1 MKNIFKLSL
10 CTLLV
15 IFMSA
20 CENVTEL
27 EGLLNNPN
35 SVTADKAELDLVYNQ
50 VVLDFRDFA
59 YTGSDIVMPFV
70 RMYHMF
76 GPLYDNAT
84 SPATFNG
91 IWAEAY
97 SNLFPD
103 MDLVIDIASADGLN
117 TFTGSVKVM
126 KAYVMFTL
134 VDLFGDVPYT
144 EAGQGVENPS
154 PAADD
159 QEAVYSA
166 ALALLDEAIGELG
179 SPKGKPAN
187 DLYYDGDASKWL
199 KLANTLKLRYYV
211 QTRLVNSNTSAVNAL
226 MDQVISSASGDF
238 AFPYGNERNN
248 PFSRHPKYGA
258 YETGGG
264 NYMSNYMMW
273 QMFGEKETEDPRL
286 RYYFYRQ
293 DCDEVGEDLFT
304 LDCLDLPLPLHYPG
318 TYDGPWCT
326 ASNDNFGDPNGEY
339 GGYWGRTHGN
349 EDGIPPDGLKRT
361 TWGLY
366 PAGGKFDADDCT
378 DIGNAGIDGGLGAG
392 IQPIMLSSF
401 VDFLKAEAV
410 LTMGANGDDVAL
422 LESAIRGS
430 IAKTMSFS
438 SVAPVDPDFVPSDM
452 QIDAYVTEVMD
463 AYKAADAD
471 GKLQIL
477 VSEYRLAAHGN
488 GLEIFNAY
496 RRTGKPAGM
505 QLTRAAD
512 PGAFPR
518 LFWYPSSYVDRNAKA
533 SQRPNLEEQVFWDTN
548 PPKFIN

>member
-1 MKNIFKLSL
+1 MKNIFKLSV

-50 VVLDFRDFA
+50 VVLDFRDFS
-59 YTGSDIVMPFV
+59 YTASDLVMPFV
-70 RMYHMF
+70 RMRHMF

-103 MDLVIDIASADGLN
+103 MDLVIEIASADGLN

-134 VDLFGDVPYT
+134 VDLFGNVPFT

-159 QEAVYSA
+159 DEAVYNA
-166 ALALLDEAIGELG
+166 ALALLDAAIGELS

-211 QTRLVNSNTSAVNAL
+211 QTRLVNNNTSAVNAL

-273 QMFGEKETEDPRL
+273 QMFAEKETEDPRL

-293 DCDEVGEDLFT
+293 DCDETGEDLFT
-304 LDCLDLPLPLHYPG
+304 LDCPDVPRPTHYPFENKS
-318 TYDGPWCT
+318 PWCT
-326 ASNDNFGDPNGEY
+326 ASLGVEGY
-339 GGYWGRTHGN
+339 SGYWGRSHGN
-349 EDGIPPDGLKRT
+349 EDGIPPDGLKRS

-378 DIGNAGIDGGLGAG
+378 DIGNAGVDGGLGAG

-410 LTMGANGDDVAL
+410 LTMGATGDDAAL
-422 LESAIRGS
+422 LESAIRAS

-438 SVAPVDPDFVPSDM
+438 SVSTVDPAFVPSDM

-463 AYKAADAD
+463 AYNAADAD
-471 GKLQIL
+471 GKLQII
-477 VSEYRLAAHGN
+477 VAEYRLAAHGN

-505 QLTRAAD
+505 QPTRTLD

-518 LFWYPSSYVDRNAKA
+518 TLWYPSSYVDRNAKA

>member
-1 MKNIFKLSL
+1 MRNILKLSL

-20 CENVTEL
+20 CDNLTEL
-27 EGLLNNPN
+27 DGLLDNPN
-35 SVTADKAELDLVYNQ
+35 AVTADKAELDLVYNQ
-50 VVLDFRDFA
+50 VVIDFRDFA
-59 YTGSDIVMPFV
+59 YTASDITMQFV
-70 RMYHMF
+70 RMRHMF

-91 IWAEAY
+91 IWNEAY

-126 KAYVMFTL
+126 KAYVLMTL
-134 VDLFGDVPYT
+134 VDLFGDVPFS

-159 QEAVYSA
+159 DAAVYAA
-166 ALALLDEAIGELG
+166 ALGLLDEAIGELG
-179 SPKGKPAN
+179 SPKGTPAN
-187 DLYYDGDASKWL
+187 DLYYGGDAGKWL

-211 QTRLVNSNTSAVNAL
+211 QTRLVDNNTSAVNAL
-226 MDQVISSASGDF
+226 MSSTISSASDDF
-238 AFPYGNERNN
+238 AFPYGTERNN

-264 NYMSNYMMW
+264 NYMSNWMMW
-273 QMFGEKETEDPRL
+273 EMFGDKETEDPRL

-293 DCDEVGEDLFT
+293 DCDEYGEDLFT
-304 LDCLDLPLPLHYPG
+304 LDCLDFQLPLHFAG
-318 TYDGPWCT
+318 TYRGPYCT
-326 ASNDNFGDPNGEY
+326 ASNDKFGDPEGEY

-378 DIGNAGIDGGLGAG
+378 DIGNAGVDGGLGAG
-392 IQPIMLSSF
+392 IHPIMLSSF

-410 LTMGANGDDVAL
+410 LTMGANGDAAAL
-422 LESAIRGS
+422 LEDGIRKS

-438 SVAPVDPDFVPSDM
+438 SVATVDAAFVPSDM
-452 QIDAYVTEVMD
+452 QIEAYVSEVLE
-463 AYKAADAD
+463 AFNAADAD
-471 GKLQIL
+471 GKLQL
-477 VSEYRLAAHGN
+477 VVNEYRLAAHGQ

-505 QLTRAAD
+505 QPTRVAD

-518 LFWYPSSYVDRNAKA
+518 TFWYPASYVDRNAKA

-548 PPKFIN
+548 PPRFIN